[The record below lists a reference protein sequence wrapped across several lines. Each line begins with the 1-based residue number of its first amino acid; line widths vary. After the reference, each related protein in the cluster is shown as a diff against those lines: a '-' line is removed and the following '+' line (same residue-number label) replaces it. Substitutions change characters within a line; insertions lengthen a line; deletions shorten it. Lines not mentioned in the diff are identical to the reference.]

1 MEFGDFCL
9 VWYVLS
15 FVFPFFFLSL
25 WFCLLI
31 RREKRCK
38 YTRSA
43 YYSAKWTGTRA
54 KKRKTR
60 VSVGDFD
67 FSTTMMKSHVI
78 VLGRSVTGW
87 RCVFFL
93 SFFLSCGRWW
103 IDDVDFRGGGAAR
116 QFTSFLPAGCST
128 NHLPP
133 PTHAHTHPNI
143 LQYLKV

>member
-93 SFFLSCGRWW
+93 SFFLSFMRSMMNRWRW
-103 IDDVDFRGGGAAR
+103 FSRWRCRTAIYKFSACRMFN
-116 QFTSFLPAGCST
+116 QSST
-128 NHLPP
+128 PP
-133 PTHAHTHPNI
+133 HTHTPTQTFYSI
-143 LQYLKV
+143 